1 MFTPLICVAAMLA
14 FIQQQTPVEPSQTSA
29 PQDAAPTA
37 PGAEKTTAAADS
49 GYLLGPEDE
58 ITIRGV
64 GIEEITTAPVQVD
77 PSGYIRLPLVGQA
90 KVSGLTVAE
99 VQALLTERLK
109 QYVLEPDISVS
120 VTQFR
125 SQPVS
130 VLGAVRTPGVY
141 QLHGRKTLLE
151 VLSLAGGLER
161 ETAGSTVRISRKAQW
176 GRIPLPGARED
187 STGEFSV
194 AEISLKQILDAS
206 NPAENIILLPGDV
219 VTVPRADLVYV
230 VGQVMRSGG
239 FVLNERKSM
248 TVLQALSLAGGL
260 DRAASPKNA
269 KILRS
274 APGGSDRTEI
284 SVDLKRILEGGGPD
298 VELERDDILF
308 VPSSVPKKAAIRAVE
323 AAIQMGTGIVI
334 WRR

>member
-1 MFTPLICVAAMLA
+1 MVTLLA
-14 FIQQQTPVEPSQTSA
+14 LGQQQA
-29 PQDAAPTA
+29 PAQPAQP
-37 PGAEKTTAAADS
+37 PIPEGAAAS
-49 GYLLGPEDE
+49 ATVANRSEPVASAYILGPEDE

-64 GIEEITTAPVQVD
+64 GLDEITNVPVQVD
-77 PSGYIRLPLVGQA
+77 PSGYIRLPLIGQMR
-90 KVSGLTVAE
+90 VSGMTVAE
-99 VQALLTERLK
+99 AQTALTERLK

-151 VLSLAGGLER
+151 VLSLAGGLDR
-161 ETAGSTVRISRKAQW
+161 ETAGSSIRIARKLEV
-176 GRIPLPGARED
+176 GRIPLASARDD
-187 STGEFSV
+187 SSGDFSV
-194 AEISLKQILDAS
+194 AEVSLKQILDAAS
-206 NPAENIILLPGDV
+206 PADNITLLPGDV

-230 VGQVMRSGG
+230 VGQVNRAGG

-260 DRAASPKNA
+260 DRGASPKNA
-269 KILRS
+269 RILRS
-274 APGGSDRTEI
+274 APGSADRKEI
-284 SVDLKRILEGGGPD
+284 AVDLKRILDGSGPD
-298 VELERDDILF
+298 VQLEREDILF
-308 VPSSVPKKAAIRAVE
+308 VPESVPKKAALRAVE
-323 AAIQMGTGIVI
+323 AAIQLGTGIVI